1 MQQDQTD
8 HDAPYEVALPAPY
21 EVTLPAPYEVA
32 LPAPDEVAL
41 PGYPAWRLPSATGL
55 AERALDIRMPDD
67 TAPRP
72 YRCRRCDR
80 DNRVVAAI

>member
-8 HDAPYEVALPAPY
+8 HD
-21 EVTLPAPYEVA
+21 APYEVA